1 MPAITNY
8 QRLLETSRR
17 VNWRLEDVL
26 GEGRRLD
33 FTRPFLP
40 EMFAQTEQLG
50 FLSAAEKL
58 KLSQIRARGYLALFE
73 LFEAVVVPFISEESN
88 LGNQSDSFRA
98 PALRHFVEEEQK
110 HRELFRAVLRE
121 FDGEFGSPCSFIGPS
136 EEICRA
142 ILGHGPL
149 AVAMA
154 ILGLEWMSQGH
165 YLGSVKDNRDLDP
178 QFRNLLKYHWIEE
191 AQHAKLDG
199 LVLKSLAERSSQ
211 QEIATAIQEYFQI
224 GSFLDAGLN
233 QQAGLDLESL
243 EQAIARRL
251 PLDDR
256 QQFLEVQ
263 RGALRWTFLGSA
275 MANQNFLAVLAG
287 ISDEAAVRVEQ
298 TAKSFCPH
306 LGGTRTTAD
315 ADSRNAD

>member
-1 MPAITNY
+1 MPAIPNY
-8 QRLLETSRR
+8 QHLLETSRR
-17 VNWRLEDVL
+17 VNWRLEDLL
-26 GEGRRLD
+26 GEGSRLD

-40 EMFAQTEQLG
+40 ETFAQTEQLG

-58 KLSQIRARGYLALFE
+58 KLNQIRARGYLALFE
-73 LFEAVVVPFISEESN
+73 LFEAIVVPFISD
-88 LGNQSDSFRA
+88 QSDHGKQSDPFRA

-110 HRELFRAVLRE
+110 HRELFSAVLHE
-121 FDGEFGSPCSFIGPS
+121 FDGAFGTPCGLIGPA

-149 AVAMA
+149 AVTIA

-165 YLGSVKDNRDLDP
+165 YLGSVKDNQDLDP
-178 QFRNLLKYHWIEE
+178 QFSSLLRHHWIEE

-199 LVLKSLAERSSQ
+199 LVLRSLAERSSPQ
-211 QEIATAIQEYFQI
+211 DIATAIEEYFEI

-243 EQAIARRL
+243 ERAIARRL
-251 PLDDR
+251 PADDR
-256 QQFLEVQ
+256 RQILDVQ
-263 RGALRWTFLGSA
+263 HRALRWTFLGSA
-275 MANQNFLAVLAG
+275 MANRNFLAVLAS

-298 TAKSFCPH
+298 AAKSF
-306 LGGTRTTAD
+306 TTH
-315 ADSRNAD
+315 